1 MDKLIGL
8 AASGFAFACA
18 ALIPASAM
26 AQAYPAKQPVHV
38 VVGFAPAGAG
48 DYVARSMSDAFSRA
62 LGQTVLVE
70 NRPGAGS
77 SVAAEYVAHALP
89 DGYTI
94 LMASPASLSV
104 NPAMMKVNYSMRDL
118 APVSK
123 SSAGFLIA
131 AVNTSL
137 NINSLKDLVA
147 AAKKDAGKFNYASA
161 GNGSAPHLSAVYFAR
176 VAGLEVVH
184 VPFKG
189 GGPAVQSVVAN
200 DTQFIFATAP
210 SVLPL
215 IRAGRLKALAIT
227 WRDRSPL
234 APDIPGMAEA
244 GLPDYDMSFW
254 YGMFAP
260 AGTPPAIIK
269 KLFEANAVALHDP
282 AVKAALAREGTETS
296 ASKSPEDFAAF
307 LNENARF
314 WVRLVKDSGAKV
326 E

>member
-1 MDKLIGL
+1 
-8 AASGFAFACA
+8 
-18 ALIPASAM
+18 
-26 AQAYPAKQPVHV
+26 
-38 VVGFAPAGAG
+38 
-48 DYVARSMSDAFSRA
+48 
-62 LGQTVLVE
+62 
-70 NRPGAGS
+70 
-77 SVAAEYVAHALP
+77 
-89 DGYTI
+89 
-94 LMASPASLSV
+94 
-104 NPAMMKVNYSMRDL
+104 MRDL

-123 SSAGFLIA
+123 TSSGFLIA
-131 AVNTSL
+131 AVNPQL
-137 NINSLKDLVA
+137 GINSLHELIA
-147 AAKKDAGKFNYASA
+147 AAKKEPGRFNYASA

-189 GGPAVQSVVAN
+189 GGPAVQSVVAG

-227 WRDRSPL
+227 WRNRSPL

-260 AGTPPAIIK
+260 AGTPPAVIK
-269 KLFEANAVALHDP
+269 KLFEANAAALRDP
-282 AVKAALAREGTETS
+282 AVKAALAREGTETA
-296 ASKSPEDFAAF
+296 ASKSPEDFAAY
-307 LNENARF
+307 LGEDARF
-314 WVRLVKDSGAKV
+314 WVRLVKDSDARV